1 MKVRLSAKP
10 EITGYSS
17 KLNMCGMSELIVHY
31 EDGDASS
38 DEISLYDVQLQD
50 GTWMPL
56 WQAFREKI
64 VITDNYDS
72 SFRQSLNDEERARG
86 YYL

>member
-1 MKVRLSAKP
+1 MKVRLTDKP

-17 KLNMCGMSELIVHY
+17 SLNTYGMGELIVY
-31 EDGDASS
+31 YDDGDASS
-38 DEISLYDVQLQD
+38 DEISLYDVQLKD
-50 GTWMPL
+50 GTWLPL
-56 WQAFREKI
+56 GQAFREKI

-72 SFRQSLNDEERARG
+72 SFRESVTDEERERG